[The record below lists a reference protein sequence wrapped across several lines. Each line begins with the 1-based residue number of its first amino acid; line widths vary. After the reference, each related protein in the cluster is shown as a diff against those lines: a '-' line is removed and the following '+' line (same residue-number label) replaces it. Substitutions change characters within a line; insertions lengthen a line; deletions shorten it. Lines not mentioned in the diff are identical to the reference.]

1 MSLQTKLEKYAKLI
15 VQAGLN
21 VQKGQ
26 EVVILTAI
34 EASELTQYVT
44 KEAYQAGAKEV
55 IVQYHDAKVDRMR
68 YEYGDPEI
76 FTKVPSWIPDFYN
89 EYARNGAAF
98 LSILSDDPEA
108 MKGMDPKKMTA
119 WRKLVNEACQEYRD
133 SLNKGINAWCIVGA
147 SSVKWA
153 NKVFPDMS
161 DEEAVEALWNAIFK
175 TVKVDQE
182 DPLQAWQEHRR
193 SFERRVKY
201 LNELQLQSLTYTND
215 LQTNL
220 TIGLNDEYI
229 FVGGGSYL
237 TNGVYTFPNM
247 PTEEIFTSPNYKEV
261 NGIVHS
267 AMPLNYNGSIIDEFY
282 LEFKDGKVV
291 NFDAKVGKDVL
302 KEIIET
308 DEGSHYLGEIA
319 LVPFDSPISNMNLLF
334 YNTLYDENAVCHLAL
349 GLGFGECIKDGLT
362 MSKEELKAKGI
373 NDSLTHVDFM
383 IGTKDLKITG
393 LTKDR
398 KTVDIFIDGN
408 FAF

>member
-1 MSLQTKLEKYAKLI
+1 MSLQTNLEKYAKLI
-15 VQAGLN
+15 VQSGLN
-21 VQKGQ
+21 IQKGQ

-44 KEAYQAGAKEV
+44 KEAYEVGAKEV

-68 YEYGDPEI
+68 YEYGETDI
-76 FTKVPSWIPDFYN
+76 FEKVPSWIPDFYN

-108 MKGMDPKKMTA
+108 MKGVDPKKMTS

-161 DEEAVEALWNAIFK
+161 DEEAEEALWNAIFK
-175 TVKVDQE
+175 TVKVDKE
-182 DPLQAWQEHRR
+182 DPIQAWQEHRR
-193 SFERRVKY
+193 SFESRVKY
-201 LNELQLQSLTYTND
+201 LNELQLQSLTYTNG

-220 TIGLNDEYI
+220 TIGLPDEYV
-229 FVGGGSYL
+229 FAGGGSYL

-247 PTEEIFTSPNYKEV
+247 PTEEIFTSPNYKEA
-261 NGIVHS
+261 NGIVYS

-282 LEFKDGKVV
+282 LEFKDGRVV
-291 NFDAKVGKDVL
+291 DFDAKVGKDVL

-308 DEGSHYLGEIA
+308 DEGSHYLGEVA

-362 MSKEELKAKGI
+362 LSKEELKEKGV

-393 LTKDR
+393 LTKDG
-398 KTVDIFIDGN
+398 KTVDIFVNGN